1 MPTFTEDTVIKTGA
15 ATSDELLCEAAGL
28 RWLAE
33 AEADG
38 GIRCARVLSASRR
51 QLVEERIRTGAPS
64 RAAARSIGAALARTH
79 AAGAP
84 WWGCPPAGCP
94 EGTAGIGRAATPYV
108 PRDEAPSSWGAFF
121 ATYRIRYY
129 VRMLRDDG
137 SFGPREA
144 NLLERVASSVERG
157 GFDADQPA
165 LVRESGSVCARLHG
179 DLWAGNVLYLA
190 DQTEASGGALID
202 PMAYGGHAETDLAML
217 QLFGYPYLDDVIA
230 GYDEAS
236 PLADGWQERVG
247 VHQLAPLLLH
257 CVLFG
262 GGYIGETIAVA
273 RRYA

>member
-38 GIRCARVLSASRR
+38 GMRCARVLSASRR

-94 EGTAGIGRAATPYV
+94 EGAAGIGRAATPYV

-121 ATYRIRYY
+121 ATYRIRHY

-137 SFGPREA
+137 SFGPREVD
-144 NLLERVASSVERG
+144 LLERVASRVERG
-157 GFDADQPA
+157 VFDADQPE
-165 LVRESGSVCARLHG
+165 LVQKSEAACARLHG

-190 DQTEASGGALID
+190 DQTEPSGGALID

-217 QLFGYPYLDDVIA
+217 QLFGYPFLDDVIA
-230 GYDEAS
+230 GYNEVS
-236 PLADGWQERVG
+236 PLADGWRERVG
-247 VHQLAPLLLH
+247 LHQLAPLLLH